1 MKDMGLNKQAITN
14 QWKTAIQ
21 IKGKMLEIK
30 AVRMTTALL
39 RNSSIRPRSIP
50 VLSLDNANTSE
61 KNRTWNEMCIG
72 GSVKDTNRD
81 NKAKAIRRQSFHLN
95 FHVTCR

>member
-1 MKDMGLNKQAITN
+1 MKDMGLNKQVITN
-14 QWKTAIQ
+14 QWETAIQ

-30 AVRMTTALL
+30 AVRMTTVLL

-50 VLSLDNANTSE
+50 VLSLDNANMSE
-61 KNRTWNEMCIG
+61 KNRTRNEMCIG
-72 GSVKDTNRD
+72 GSVKDTHRD
-81 NKAKAIRRQSFHLN
+81 NKAKDIRRQSFHLN